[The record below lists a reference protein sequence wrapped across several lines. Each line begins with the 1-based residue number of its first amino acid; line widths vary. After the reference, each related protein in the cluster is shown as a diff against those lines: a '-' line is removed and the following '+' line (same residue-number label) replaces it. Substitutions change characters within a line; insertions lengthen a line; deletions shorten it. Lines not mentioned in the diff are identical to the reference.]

1 MTLEEAVTL
10 AVAQNS
16 SIKIGS
22 AKVRESREK
31 RKSVR
36 SDYFPHL
43 SNESNAFNIT
53 QNQKVTIPAGSLGA
67 VPGNGGF
74 PTQDIKIKQG
84 SDSAFVT
91 HTTLEQ
97 PLTQLPKIYQADKMA
112 LAEQQI
118 AAADLGKTKTDVIY
132 DTHRLFYSLVIVRK
146 QKDAASAA
154 VAAGEKSLREA
165 KDAVAAGSQLEV
177 ASISS
182 NAALLQNRHSLLAAE
197 IQIADVNS
205 ELNDLL
211 GLPLDTDIDPVDPP
225 PPEPAANTRE
235 TYVQEA
241 LERNPEIKAARE
253 GLNKAQSGVEAAKLD
268 YIPDI
273 SMFARHTYQD
283 GVPFLTHNIGTFG
296 VRMTWDIFEW
306 GRRGDVVAQ
315 RKEQLTQA
323 NENLGRMK
331 KRIEVEV
338 DKAYRKLE
346 QTKRLIDVAREAL
359 VLQKENLRL
368 RGNAL
373 RAGTATEAQYAT
385 TVASVKNAE
394 YQELQAL
401 LGYYLAVAD
410 LKRLIASYPGP

>member
-1 MTLEEAVTL
+1 
-10 AVAQNS
+10 
-16 SIKIGS
+16 
-22 AKVRESREK
+22 
-31 RKSVR
+31 
-36 SDYFPHL
+36 
-43 SNESNAFNIT
+43 
-53 QNQKVTIPAGSLGA
+53 
-67 VPGNGGF
+67 
-74 PTQDIKIKQG
+74 
-84 SDSAFVT
+84 
-91 HTTLEQ
+91 
-97 PLTQLPKIYQADKMA
+97 MA

-253 GLNKAQSGVEAAKLD
+253 G
-268 YIPDI
+268 
-273 SMFARHTYQD
+273 
-283 GVPFLTHNIGTFG
+283 
-296 VRMTWDIFEW
+296 
-306 GRRGDVVAQ
+306 
-315 RKEQLTQA
+315 RK
-323 NENLGRMK
+323 
-331 KRIEVEV
+331 
-338 DKAYRKLE
+338 
-346 QTKRLIDVAREAL
+346 
-359 VLQKENLRL
+359 
-368 RGNAL
+368 
-373 RAGTATEAQYAT
+373 
-385 TVASVKNAE
+385 
-394 YQELQAL
+394 
-401 LGYYLAVAD
+401 
-410 LKRLIASYPGP
+410 